1 MHAMYRRYVFVLAVA
16 VALAATAASPI
27 AFPAQA
33 ASTGI
38 VVLTQVGCQFLEPE
52 NSINHRFAPKA
63 PADCEAINAR
73 TGDARLARTRPMRL
87 REGDYIFRVTNLNVP
102 YELGF
107 WIRDRDYEDAGLL
120 ARLTMTS
127 VSGGGLTSGRMKD
140 YRVTLKPGRYLFSCP
155 LNPTPDY
162 ELDVVGR

>member
-1 MHAMYRRYVFVLAVA
+1 MYAMSRRYVFALAVA
-16 VALAATAASPI
+16 ATLAATAASHI
-27 AFPAQA
+27 AIPAQA

-38 VVLTQVGCQFLEPE
+38 IVLTQVGCQFLEPE
-52 NSINHRFAPKA
+52 NSINHGFAPKS

-73 TGDARLARTRPMRL
+73 TGEARRDKSRTMRL

-107 WIRDRDYEDAGLL
+107 WLRDRDYEDAGLL

-140 YRVTLKPGRYLFSCP
+140 YRVTLKPGKYLFSCP
-155 LNPTPDY
+155 LNPTPNY